1 MKTRVTVTFQ
11 MDVEHANH
19 DSLNDFVLRMQQE
32 YWLNREWNS
41 DGIRYDAELVDGTL
55 SVETI

>member
-1 MKTRVTVTFQ
+1 
-11 MDVEHANH
+11 MDVEHANQ
-19 DSLNDFVLRMQQE
+19 DSLDEFVLRIQQE